1 MKMKWR
7 NKGIQ
12 GSFIHSKL
20 IHKFPLI
27 DNFPQFPSN
36 HPSIDS
42 FIHPSIDSFINSII
56 QSMTLTYLR
65 WQNQRFQLIQMKLR
79 HHQPLLPKRHPIRHE
94 LPRFLLDPG
103 GISALVLRAQP
114 LQPFHSLLSTRL
126 VVRFVLQLHAKPRVL
141 LAEVFDLFLQRFL
154 LLFLPFAAVLRDFAV
169 FLQATLT
176 LLFRLRSLDWKG
188 RDARTRWN
196 ETFSR
201 SRSYNQLIETMKNGT
216 TKMNLLLMIIAQIKK
231 NWEEASMCILQS
243 RVERE
248 SACFPKHQ

>member
-1 MKMKWR
+1 
-7 NKGIQ
+7 
-12 GSFIHSKL
+12 
-20 IHKFPLI
+20 
-27 DNFPQFPSN
+27 
-36 HPSIDS
+36 
-42 FIHPSIDSFINSII
+42 
-56 QSMTLTYLR
+56 
-65 WQNQRFQLIQMKLR
+65 MKLR

-141 LAEVFDLFLQRFL
+141 LAEVFDLFFQRFL
-154 LLFLPFAAVLRDFAV
+154 LLFLPFAAILRDFAV

-201 SRSYNQLIETMKNGT
+201 SRSYIQLIETKKNGT
-216 TKMNLLLMIIAQIKK
+216 TKMNLLLLLLLLLMMMIIAQIKK
-231 NWEEASMCILQS
+231 NWEEASMSILQS

-248 SACFPKHQ
+248 SAGFPKHQ

>member
-1 MKMKWR
+1 MNSK
-7 NKGIQ
+7 
-12 GSFIHSKL
+12 FIHSF
-20 IHKFPLI
+20 IQFVHKYPLI
-27 DNFPQFPSN
+27 DNSPQFPSN
-36 HPSIDS
+36 HPSIHS
-42 FIHPSIDSFINSII
+42 FI
-56 QSMTLTYLR
+56 QSMIFTYLR

-79 HHQPLLPKRHPIRHE
+79 HHQPFLPKRHPIRHE